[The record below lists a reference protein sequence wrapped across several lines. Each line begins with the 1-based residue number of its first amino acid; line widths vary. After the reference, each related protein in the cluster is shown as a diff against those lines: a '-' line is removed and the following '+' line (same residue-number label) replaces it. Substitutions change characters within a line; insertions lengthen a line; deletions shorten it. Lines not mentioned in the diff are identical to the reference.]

1 MIFFSAK
8 FKTVLILFFSLLLIG
23 NIAFAG
29 DITDTITGQKFC
41 TQLSPPDALGSSEC
55 GPYIKCIACA
65 NTEGVRIDCDTTT
78 SRNDGIC
85 KNPIASGIYP
95 IEFTSYAGETSA
107 ELICSITNLVSKTLL
122 PPIAVLMALVVG
134 FLFLTSQGEPQ
145 KITLATKVL
154 YATLIGVF
162 LLLVAPGIIALI
174 NDLFIS
180 DGVNLKSPVC
190 GTTVATSTII
200 QALLNLVNLFAWFS
214 AVVAVAMGLYSGF
227 LYLTA
232 RGNPQQ
238 ARQAT
243 LVFSYTIIGIAVSI
257 VAFSIIAIAQQF
269 IGYP

>member
-1 MIFFSAK
+1 MNSYKILFIFFLS
-8 FKTVLILFFSLLLIG
+8 FLISGFLYSNTQAALDLTISCVGKPVDYCKKNFPNENRECHKDGRCLVPSVG
-23 NIAFAG
+23 GQPG
-29 DITDTITGQKFC
+29 DIGGQAGEVGG
-41 TQLSPPDALGSSEC
+41 SPPEIG
-55 GPYIKCIACA
+55 YIP
-65 NTEGVRIDCDTTT
+65 DPDT
-78 SRNDGIC
+78 
-85 KNPIASGIYP
+85 YP
-95 IEFTSYAGETSA
+95 FFSYAGETSA
-107 ELICSITNLVSKTLL
+107 ELICSITNLISQTLL

-180 DGVNLKSPVC
+180 DGVNLESPVC
-190 GTTVATSTII
+190 GTAVATSTII

-238 ARQAT
+238 VRQAT
-243 LVFSYTIIGIAVSI
+243 LVFSYTIIGIAVSV
-257 VAFSIIAIAQQF
+257 VAFGIITIVEQF
-269 IGYP
+269 VGYP